1 MPRSARRLRTAIDR
15 APVVETSVL
24 TEASAQR
31 TTPFTSES
39 IVNPA
44 SEQKSSHSSLRDAAS
59 ASGTSTGSSAAGLSR
74 ATKSATSFSTT
85 SFRSLKRPR
94 VRSNAAVN
102 AACSAVLSAIVAASV
117 HLERRPQQRDESEHS
132 RWCEHHEERVEPPLR
147 RCPGAPI
154 LQPRIAGVATQRPSR
169 RSLLVCQIV
178 CAPVLEAVE
187 DVRHEVCDGR
197 LRPLRP
203 TQVAQHDTT
212 RRRWGSCVELEDYG
226 AISLHRIRPPL
237 LVRRA

>member
-1 MPRSARRLRTAIDR
+1 MHTHTADLHCDTTSPASPTARSVASSSPFTLEGKAMPRSARRLRTATDR

-132 RWCEHHEERVEPPLR
+132 RWCEHHSETSLSPVSLNSPGEEITPSYSDNWL
-147 RCPGAPI
+147 PI
-154 LQPRIAGVATQRPSR
+154 P
-169 RSLLVCQIV
+169 
-178 CAPVLEAVE
+178 
-187 DVRHEVCDGR
+187 
-197 LRPLRP
+197 
-203 TQVAQHDTT
+203 
-212 RRRWGSCVELEDYG
+212 
-226 AISLHRIRPPL
+226 
-237 LVRRA
+237 